1 MSPNDRTWRSGLCK
15 PPVQLL
21 AKLSGAELRRVFLSL
36 LMLVLLLGSYSTI
49 AISSNNH
56 SAASIINLLQYTQFF
71 QDRGLPLSAREP
83 VENRTQ
89 LERTIINK
97 LFFVIC
103 ILNFI
108 FGDIH
113 IPNSFQLCEHSLA

>member
-1 MSPNDRTWRSGLCK
+1 MIVVERGWTQSEAPSCAFIVLNFLVQTTRDRTWRSGLCK

-56 SAASIINLLQYTQFF
+56 SIINLLQYTQFF
-71 QDRGLPLSAREP
+71 QDRGLPR
-83 VENRTQ
+83 
-89 LERTIINK
+89 
-97 LFFVIC
+97 
-103 ILNFI
+103 
-108 FGDIH
+108 
-113 IPNSFQLCEHSLA
+113 